1 MAKSSENYI
10 LDMSANR
17 KTISEHAQK
26 SYIFDTSALISLE
39 SINILEQV
47 LKLFSVTTTN
57 SVIKELEEFA
67 KYDDKYGKIAKNVL
81 KLKSKFT
88 IESCKVTESIKYLE
102 STDNELYNLAL
113 KKKLPLVTD
122 ETKFVH
128 HTRHKIEVYFT
139 AVFLVM
145 LTEAKYFTK
154 KEALNKLEELR
165 NIRNWRD
172 NIIYLITSN
181 QLETNKNY
189 L

>member
-10 LDMSANR
+10 LD
-17 KTISEHAQK
+17 
-26 SYIFDTSALISLE
+26 TSALISLG

-47 LKLFSVTTTN
+47 SKVFSVTTTN

-67 KYDDKYGKIAKNVL
+67 EYDDKYGKIAKNVL
-81 KLKSKFT
+81 KLKSRLT
-88 IESCKVTESIKYLE
+88 IESCKVTESIKYIE
-102 STDNELYNLAL
+102 PTDNELYNLAL

-139 AVFLVM
+139 TLFLIV

-154 KEALNKLEELR
+154 KGSLDKLEELR
-165 NIRNWRD
+165 DIRNWRN
-172 NIIYLITSN
+172 NIIYLITKN
-181 QLETNKNY
+181 QLEQ

>member
-10 LDMSANR
+10 L
-17 KTISEHAQK
+17 
-26 SYIFDTSALISLE
+26 DTSALISLE

-47 LKLFSVTTTN
+47 LKLFSITITK
-57 SVIKELEEFA
+57 SVIKELEEFT

-81 KLKSKFT
+81 KLKNKFT
-88 IESCKVTESIKYLE
+88 MESSEIKESIKYLE

-128 HTRHKIEVYFT
+128 HTRDKVEVYFST
-139 AVFLVM
+139 LFLVL
-145 LTEAKYFTK
+145 LTEAEYLTK
-154 KEALNKLEELR
+154 EEALHKLEELR
-165 NIRNWRD
+165 DIRNWRN
-172 NIIYLITSN
+172 NIIYLTTKI
-181 QLETNKNY
+181 QLEQ

>member
-1 MAKSSENYI
+1 MAWNMAKSSENYI
-10 LDMSANR
+10 L
-17 KTISEHAQK
+17 
-26 SYIFDTSALISLE
+26 DTSALISLE

-47 LKLFSVTTTN
+47 LNLFSITTTN

-67 KYDDKYGKIAKNVL
+67 KYEDKYGKIAKNIL
-81 KLKSKFT
+81 KLKNRFT
-88 IESCKVTESIKYLE
+88 IESCEIKESIKYIE

-122 ETKFVH
+122 ETKLVH

-139 AVFLVM
+139 TVFLVL
-145 LTEAKYFTK
+145 LTKADYFTK
-154 KEALNKLEELR
+154 IEALHKLEELR

-172 NIIYLITSN
+172 NIIYLITKN
-181 QLETNKNY
+181 QLEQ

>member
-10 LDMSANR
+10 LDMLANH
-17 KTISEHAQK
+17 KEISKHPQK
-26 SYIFDTSALISLE
+26 SMIFDTSALISLE

-47 LKLFSVTTTN
+47 LKLFSINTTN

-67 KYDDKYGKIAKNVL
+67 KHDDKYGKIAKNVL
-81 KLKSKFT
+81 KLKSGFT
-88 IESCKVTESIKYLE
+88 IESCEIKESIKYIE

-128 HTRHKIEVYFT
+128 HARDKIEVYFT
-139 AVFLVM
+139 AIFLVM
-145 LTEAKYFTK
+145 LKEAGYFTK
-154 KEALNKLEELR
+154 KEALDKLEELR
-165 NIRNWRD
+165 DIRNWRN
-172 NIIYLITSN
+172 NIIYLITKS
-181 QLETNKNY
+181 QLGK